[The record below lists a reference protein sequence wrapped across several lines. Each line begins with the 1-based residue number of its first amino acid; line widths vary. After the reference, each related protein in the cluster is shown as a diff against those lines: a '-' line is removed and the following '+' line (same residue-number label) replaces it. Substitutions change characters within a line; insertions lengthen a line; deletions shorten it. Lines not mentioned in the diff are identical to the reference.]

1 MMLVPDLSSRVLAP
15 ELMDDPANSF
25 ADYRA
30 CLYNLARVNRL
41 SLAYR
46 PTIAFLDALAA
57 TGRLSGPG
65 PIAVLD
71 VGCGAGDMLRA
82 VSAWAHRRGVAVD
95 LTGLDAN
102 PRAARAAAGAARP
115 GEAIRWVTADVFA
128 YRHQGPVDVVIS
140 SLFAH
145 HLNDAQLVRFV
156 AWMEEKA
163 RIGWFVN
170 DLHRHAVAHVGF
182 RAWARAA
189 GWHRFVR
196 HDGPVSI
203 ARAFRRPDWRRLLA
217 AAAIPEGAASIV
229 WQMPFRLCV
238 ERVRA
243 P

>member
-1 MMLVPDLSSRVLAP
+1 MVPDLSRRVLTT
-15 ELMDDPANSF
+15 ELMDTAASSF

-46 PTIAFLDALAA
+46 PTLAFCDALAA
-57 TGRLSGPG
+57 AGRLRRTKPVS
-65 PIAVLD
+65 VLD

-82 VSAWAHRRGVAVD
+82 VSAWAEKRDIAVE
-95 LTGLDAN
+95 LTGVDAN
-102 PRAARAAAGAARP
+102 PRAARAAAGLARP
-115 GEAIRWVTADVFA
+115 GERIRWVTADVFA
-128 YRHQGPVDVVIS
+128 YRHTGPIDVVIS

-145 HLNDAQLVRFV
+145 HLDDAQMIRFL
-156 AWMEEKA
+156 AWMEDRA
-163 RIGWFVN
+163 RVGWFVN
-170 DLHRHAVAHVGF
+170 DLHRHVVPYVGF
-182 RAWARAA
+182 DAWARAA

-217 AAAIPEGAASIV
+217 AAAIPEGAARIV
-229 WQMPFRLCV
+229 WRLPFRLCV
-238 ERVRA
+238 ERIRR